1 MRLARLR
8 RPVPRYSRAVQP
20 DHLPLRRK
28 SPDER
33 PPERVRSGCRS
44 RNRIRSRG
52 QRSPHGCSRTRTARG
67 SSNGGCL
74 NPSCAHLSWL
84 STPVRGSPCENYCPY
99 YIILFYQSEEQRNL
113 YEKSGECGVKSGEQ
127 ANPIS
132 LHSQLYTLHSDYK
145 SIRQA
150 DSCRKR
156 H

>member
-1 MRLARLR
+1 MRLAHLR

-74 NPSCAHLSWL
+74 NPSYAHLSWL
-84 STPVRGSPCENYCPY
+84 STPVRGSPCENYCPH
-99 YIILFYQSEEQRNL
+99 YIILFYQSEDGNWKLKGAFLSFMLQESTL
-113 YEKSGECGVKSGEQ
+113 CSPAG
-127 ANPIS
+127 S
-132 LHSQLYTLHSDYK
+132 LCRAGWCPAVS
-145 SIRQA
+145 RQITQ
-150 DSCRKR
+150 
-156 H
+156 